1 MPTSTIGIES
11 QNEAMGPLGDA
22 VVKAVRAVRT
32 VSSRRTRGGRKR
44 VQARGPF
51 EESVMKS
58 GSKLF
63 IFTGVALALVTVLL
77 AITMTS
83 GGDKPTQAAD
93 PKPGK
98 VKIVKAAVDFEP
110 HKIITMSDILVEE
123 MSSDQVPTDA
133 ATDTALVLG
142 QAYKLGAVKGDIL
155 LNTYLEAPGITN
167 SIEAGKRAIS
177 VGVDTQGMM
186 SGLIMDGDYV
196 DLVFDARIDLRRILD
211 VYGIE
216 VVEDGVFELDLKT
229 DNNSNNNGNT
239 NQGDNSGNNGDNGSN
254 ISDIVGGGIKAS
266 PYQGND
272 GSEFVVTDAGQNLE
286 PVTKMLVQD
295 VKVIRVIQP
304 GVTFDGQGQQV
315 SSPEGAVSSGGQD
328 QKGQLILEVT
338 PQQAEAISFMQ
349 DANHSISVVV
359 RGKDDHAV
367 ATTTGITFQIL
378 MSDKTYSMPWP
389 KSIKAPEAK
398 NNKQ

>member
-1 MPTSTIGIES
+1 
-11 QNEAMGPLGDA
+11 
-22 VVKAVRAVRT
+22 
-32 VSSRRTRGGRKR
+32 
-44 VQARGPF
+44 
-51 EESVMKS
+51 MKS

-83 GGDKPTQAAD
+83 GGEKNPAKAEDTT
-93 PKPGK
+93 K
-98 VKIVKAAVDFEP
+98 VKVIKAAVDFEP
-110 HKIITMSDILVEE
+110 HKVITMSDILVEE
-123 MSSDQVPTDA
+123 MSSDQVPPDA
-133 ATDTALVLG
+133 ATETALVLG
-142 QAYKLGAVKGDIL
+142 QSYKLGAIKGDIL
-155 LNTYLEAPGITN
+155 LNSYLEAPGITS

-216 VVEDGVFELDLKT
+216 VVEDGLFELDLKT
-229 DNNSNNNGNT
+229 DNKSNDNGNT
-239 NQGDNSGNNGDNGSN
+239 NQGDNSGNSGDNGDNGSN
-254 ISDIVGGGIKAS
+254 IPDIVGGGIKAS

-315 SSPEGAVSSGGQD
+315 SGPEGSVSSGSQD

-349 DANHSISVVV
+349 DSNHSISVVV

>member
-1 MPTSTIGIES
+1 
-11 QNEAMGPLGDA
+11 
-22 VVKAVRAVRT
+22 
-32 VSSRRTRGGRKR
+32 
-44 VQARGPF
+44 
-51 EESVMKS
+51 MKS

-98 VKIVKAAVDFEP
+98 VKVVKAAVDFEP

-196 DLVFDARIDLRRILD
+196 DLVFDARIDLQRI
-211 VYGIE
+211 VTVFG
-216 VVEDGVFELDLKT
+216 VQVAEDGSFPVELKPD
-229 DNNSNNNGNT
+229 SSGT
-239 NQGDNSGNNGDNGSN
+239 NAQGSDQAAADGNNEQTLPGIDGD
-254 ISDIVGGGIKAS
+254 V
-266 PYQGND
+266 PFQGND
-272 GSEFVVTDAGQNLE
+272 GSEFIVTDGGGNLE

-315 SSPEGAVSSGGQD
+315 SDPNAATVAGGNGD
-328 QKGQLILEVT
+328 KGQLILEVS

-349 DANHSISVVV
+349 DQNHKISVVV

>member
-1 MPTSTIGIES
+1 
-11 QNEAMGPLGDA
+11 
-22 VVKAVRAVRT
+22 
-32 VSSRRTRGGRKR
+32 
-44 VQARGPF
+44 
-51 EESVMKS
+51 MKS

-83 GGDKPTQAAD
+83 SPKKGDAEDTAAKPT
-93 PKPGK
+93 KMK
-98 VKIVKAAVDFEP
+98 VVKAAADFEP
-110 HKIITMSDILVEE
+110 HKIIGMSDILVEE
-123 MSSDQVPTDA
+123 MSSDQVPADA

-167 SIEAGKRAIS
+167 SIEQGKRAIS
-177 VGVDTQGMM
+177 VAVDAQGMM

-196 DLVFDARIDLRRILD
+196 DVVFDARVDLRRVLD
-211 VYGIE
+211 VYGIQ
-216 VVEDGVFELDLKT
+216 VVEDGLFELDLKT
-229 DNNSNNNGNT
+229 DNNNDSGNTGDSNNNS
-239 NQGDNSGNNGDNGSN
+239 GDSNNSDKGSN
-254 ISDIVGGGIKAS
+254 IPDIVGGGIASS

-272 GSEFVVTDAGQNLE
+272 GSEFVVLDAGQNLE

-304 GVTFDGQGQQV
+304 GVTFDGQGHQV
-315 SSPEGAVSSGGQD
+315 SDPNAAGVSGGQSGD
-328 QKGQLILEVT
+328 KGQLILEVT

-349 DANHSISVVV
+349 DQNHDISIVV
-359 RGKDDHAV
+359 RGKDDHEI

-378 MSDKTYSMPWP
+378 MSDGTWSMPWP
-389 KSIKAPEAK
+389 KSIVAPEAK
-398 NNKQ
+398 DAKK

>member
-1 MPTSTIGIES
+1 
-11 QNEAMGPLGDA
+11 
-22 VVKAVRAVRT
+22 
-32 VSSRRTRGGRKR
+32 
-44 VQARGPF
+44 
-51 EESVMKS
+51 MKS

-77 AITMTS
+77 AITMS
-83 GGDKPTQAAD
+83 AGGDKSAHAD
-93 PKPGK
+93 DPPKPDKIK
-98 VKIVKAAVDFEP
+98 VVKAAADFEP
-110 HKIITMSDILVEE
+110 HKVITMSDILVEE
-123 MSSDQVPTDA
+123 MPSDQVPADA

-142 QAYKLGAVKGDIL
+142 QAYKLGAIKGDIL
-155 LNTYLEAPGITN
+155 LNTYLEAPGITS
-167 SIEAGKRAIS
+167 SIEAGKRAVS
-177 VGVDTQGMM
+177 VKVDAQGMM

-196 DLVFDARIDLRRILD
+196 DLVFDARVDLRRILD

-216 VVEDGVFELDLKT
+216 VVEDGLFELDLKT
-229 DNNSNNNGNT
+229 DNKGNNSNSG
-239 NQGDNSGNNGDNGSN
+239 QGDTSGNNGDNGDNGSN
-254 ISDIVGGGIKAS
+254 IPDIVGGGIKAS

-272 GSEFVVTDAGQNLE
+272 GSEFVVVDAGQNLE

-315 SSPEGAVSSGGQD
+315 SGPEGSVSSGSAD
-328 QKGQLILEVT
+328 QPGQLILEVT

-349 DANHSISVVV
+349 DQNHSISVVV

>member
-1 MPTSTIGIES
+1 
-11 QNEAMGPLGDA
+11 
-22 VVKAVRAVRT
+22 
-32 VSSRRTRGGRKR
+32 
-44 VQARGPF
+44 
-51 EESVMKS
+51 MKS

-83 GGDKPTQAAD
+83 GPKKGDAETDTAKPS
-93 PKPGK
+93 K
-98 VKIVKAAVDFEP
+98 VKVVKAAADFEP
-110 HKIITMSDILVEE
+110 HKIIGMSDILVEE
-123 MSSDQVPTDA
+123 MPSDQVPDDA
-133 ATDTALVLG
+133 ATDTAFVLG

-167 SIEAGKRAIS
+167 SIEQGKRAVS
-177 VGVDTQGMM
+177 VAVDAQGMM

-196 DLVFDARIDLRRILD
+196 DVVFDARVDLRRILD

-216 VVEDGVFELDLKT
+216 VVEDGLFELDLKT
-229 DNNSNNNGNT
+229 DKNNSDNSSSSNDNSGDNSNNS
-239 NQGDNSGNNGDNGSN
+239 DEGSN
-254 ISDIVGGGIKAS
+254 IPDIIGGEIASS

-315 SSPEGAVSSGGQD
+315 SDAGTGSVSGGTFD
-328 QKGQLILEVT
+328 KGQLILEVS

-349 DANHSISVVV
+349 DQNHNISIVV
-359 RGKDDHAV
+359 RGKDDHEI

-378 MSDKTYSMPWP
+378 MSDGTWSMPWP
-389 KSIKAPEAK
+389 KSIMAPEAK
-398 NNKQ
+398 DAKK